1 MVEMQHPNHPDH
13 DLTLLAGHAAGDLAV
28 SERTRAEAR
37 LDTCGECADIHRDL
51 IAIAAATRSL
61 PNLATA
67 PRDFRL
73 APERAARLRRTSLLR
88 TMLAPFG
95 AARSASRPMAAAF
108 TSLGIAG
115 LLVATVLPGL
125 LGSAASSTPGNERD
139 QAAIGAAA
147 TEAPAGPMSG
157 AGQPA
162 PNANSGAPDVEF
174 GAKDANGATS
184 APEIALN
191 AGAQTETPRGL
202 TDSSAPLTLTS
213 PPNLLFVG
221 SLALLAVGLLL
232 FGLRF
237 ASRRLR

>member
-1 MVEMQHPNHPDH
+1 MHHPNHPDH
-13 DLTLLAGHAAGDLAV
+13 DLALIAGHAAGDLAD
-28 SERTRAEAR
+28 SERTRAEA
-37 LDTCGECADIHRDL
+37 LLEMCVECADVHRDL

-73 APERAARLRRTSLLR
+73 APEQAARLRRTSLLR
-88 TMLAPFG
+88 TILAPFG

-125 LGSAASSTPGNERD
+125 LGSAAFSTTGNGRD

-147 TEAPAGPMSG
+147 TAAPAGPLSG
-157 AGQPA
+157 AELPA
-162 PNANSGAPDVEF
+162 PNAASSAPDVEF
-174 GAKDANGATS
+174 GAKDGNGATS
-184 APEIALN
+184 APEIAV
-191 AGAQTETPRGL
+191 AGSAQTEAPRGA
-202 TDSSAPLTLTS
+202 TDAAAPLNRTS

-221 SLALLAVGLLL
+221 SLGLLAVGLLL